1 LEQSHNVFVGRRR
14 EALRLPIDVPA
25 ARLSGTTL
33 EQLEQAALAA
43 PFTVNTMPEDT
54 LKALAKHGVIEATMP
69 EDGGDCEEV
78 LARFAGAGID
88 VHALSAQLQAHLPF
102 RGLSLHQRAFF

>member
-14 EALRLPIDVPA
+14 EALWLPIDVPA

-33 EQLEQAALAA
+33 DQLEQAALAA
-43 PFTVNTMPEDT
+43 PFTVNTMPEGT

-69 EDGGDCEEV
+69 EDGGDCE
-78 LARFAGAGID
+78 AGID